1 MQRTSHLFLSGRVN
15 SLLLL
20 VMETTFL
27 TAHPACLCLAVPE
40 LPRNFMY
47 SRNSGFGL
55 FLGENVNQYVTD
67 AFCPFGSEIMIKLK
81 IRQRSNSSN
90 AEPAIQILLVEP
102 QDDIIS
108 LMVNDTPA
116 FLTGT
121 ADSFVSYKSD
131 GALDHGMNSSA
142 MKKYMFSMLLPDGI
156 QWRTGFRNLDLP
168 EPNVTLRMGEVEL
181 MTRRELLIAH
191 SDVFR
196 AMFEHDLKEKQTSVV
211 EINDFSF
218 EIVKEMIRFMMHGTC
233 ALWHKHHE
241 DLAAIADKYQIEGMK
256 QLAVTK
262 KQWIDELF

>member
-1 MQRTSHLFLSGRVN
+1 
-15 SLLLL
+15 
-20 VMETTFL
+20 METTFL
-27 TAHPACLCLAVPE
+27 TAHPSSLCLAVPE
-40 LPRNFMY
+40 LPYQPDCRY
-47 SRNSGFGL
+47 DRNSGFSL
-55 FLGENVNQYVTD
+55 FLGENVKQYVTP

-81 IRQRSNSSN
+81 ITQRLNSSN
-90 AEPAIQILLVEP
+90 PMNAVQILLVEP
-102 QDDIIS
+102 QNDIICIK
-108 LMVNDTPA
+108 VNNRQA

-121 ADSFVSYKSD
+121 ADSFLASRSYCD
-131 GALDHGMNSSA
+131 MDHKKNPSGI
-142 MKKYMFSMLLPDGI
+142 MKEMFSMLLPDGI
-156 QWRTGFRNLDLP
+156 QWRTGYRNLDLP
-168 EPNVTLRMGEVEL
+168 ESNVTLRMGEVEL

-256 QLAVTK
+256 QLALTK